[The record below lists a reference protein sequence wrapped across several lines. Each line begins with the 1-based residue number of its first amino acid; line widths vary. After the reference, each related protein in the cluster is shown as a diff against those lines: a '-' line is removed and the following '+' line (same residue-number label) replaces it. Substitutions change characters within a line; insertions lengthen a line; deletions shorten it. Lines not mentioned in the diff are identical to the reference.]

1 MSTYKIISTSNQT
14 MLSQKSLLHLWIP
27 NMFQFKGG
35 IQTYSAFFLEAL
47 QSLYPD
53 LDYHVF
59 LKHDTF
65 SLPDFNFLA
74 DTKFHFA
81 GTVPSSFKTLFFATQ
96 IFGYGLWQRPN
107 LIISTHLN
115 FTIAA
120 YWLKRMANIPY
131 WAVAHGVDAWNI
143 DRPTLQTALQ
153 NADKIISVSG
163 YTRDR
168 LLAEQNLDPSKV
180 ILLPNTFDDSRFQI
194 SPKPE
199 YLLQRYGL
207 TTNNSIILTVARLDS
222 NEQYKGYDQIIQA
235 LPEIRLY
242 LPNVHY
248 ILVGKGSDRSRI
260 MQLISQLDLQNSVTL
275 AGFIPDNEL
284 ADHYNL
290 CDVFA
295 MPSKGEGFGIV
306 YLEALACGKPTLAGS
321 KDGAVDALCH
331 GELGALVDPDNVGE
345 IAETLTKILQG
356 TYPHPIMYQP
366 ETLRQKVREIYG
378 FPRFKQSLKEIMQ
391 RELAK

>member
-1 MSTYKIISTSNQT
+1 
-14 MLSQKSLLHLWIP
+14 MLSEKSLLHLWIP
-27 NMFQFKGG
+27 NMFQFTGG

-47 QSLYPD
+47 QSLYPNI
-53 LDYHVF
+53 DYHVF

-65 SLPDFNFLA
+65 YSANFPFLP

-81 GTVPSSFKTLFFATQ
+81 GTAHPKFKTLFFATK
-96 IFGYGLWQRPN
+96 ILGYGLWQRPN

-143 DRPTLQTALQ
+143 DRPALKTALQ

-168 LLAEQNLDPSKV
+168 LLAEQNLDPTKV

-194 SPKPE
+194 TPKPE
-199 YLLQRYGL
+199 YLLKRYGL
-207 TTNNSIILTVARLDS
+207 TTNNSIILTVARLDRS
-222 NEQYKGYDQIIQA
+222 EQYKGYDQIIQA
-235 LPEIRLY
+235 LPEIRRH

-248 ILVGKGSDRSRI
+248 ILGGKGSDRSRI
-260 MQLISQLDLQNSVTL
+260 MQLISQLDLQNCVTL

-284 ADHYNL
+284 NDHYNL

-306 YLEALACGKPTLAGS
+306 YLEALACGKPTLGGS

-331 GELGALVDPDNVGE
+331 GELGALVDPDNIAE
-345 IAETLTKILQG
+345 IAQTLIKILQG
-356 TYPHPIMYQP
+356 SYPHPIMYQR
-366 ETLRQKVREIYG
+366 ETLRQKVKEIYG
-378 FPRFKQSLKEIMQ
+378 FDRFKQSLQEIMQ
-391 RELAK
+391 TELVK

>member
-1 MSTYKIISTSNQT
+1 

-27 NMFQFKGG
+27 NMFQFTGG

-47 QSLYPD
+47 QSLYPNI
-53 LDYHVF
+53 DYHVF

-65 SLPDFNFLA
+65 ASSDFPFLP

-81 GTVPSSFKTLFFATQ
+81 GTVHPKFKTLFFATK
-96 IFGYGLWQRPN
+96 IAGYGLWQRPN
-107 LIISTHLN
+107 LIVSTHLN

-143 DRPTLQTALQ
+143 DRPALKTALQ

-180 ILLPNTFDDSRFQI
+180 VLLPNTFDASRFQI

-199 YLLQRYGL
+199 YLLKRYGL
-207 TTNNSIILTVARLDS
+207 TTNNSIILTVARLDRS
-222 NEQYKGYDQIIQA
+222 EQYKGYDQIIQA
-235 LPEIRLY
+235 LPEIRRY

-248 ILVGKGSDRSRI
+248 ILGGKGSDRSRI
-260 MQLISQLDLQNSVTL
+260 MQLISQLNLQNCVTL

-284 ADHYNL
+284 NDHYNL

-331 GELGALVDPDNVGE
+331 GELGALVDPDN
-345 IAETLTKILQG
+345 IAEIIQTLIKILQG
-356 TYPHPIMYQP
+356 TYPHAIMYQP
-366 ETLRQKVREIYG
+366 ETLRQKVKEIYG
-378 FPRFKQSLKEIMQ
+378 FDRFKQSLQEIMQ
-391 RELAK
+391 TELVK